1 MNENNNGK
9 VDRSEGTSTVPLEA
23 GTVTGASPPQRKS
36 RGGAGHRD
44 GDPAQRTWAW
54 GRMGSLSNL
63 TLGRQPAVL
72 PTLYRRQILYHQSYV
87 GSTVKWSNWNSRDL
101 GLESSHQ
108 GVIKEA
114 VVTPKSSLILVG
126 WGQCLF
132 KGNLLASGL
141 PRWS

>member
-1 MNENNNGK
+1 M
-9 VDRSEGTSTVPLEA
+9 
-23 GTVTGASPPQRKS
+23 
-36 RGGAGHRD
+36 GGAGHRD
-44 GDPAQRTWAW
+44 EDPEQRTWAW

-72 PTLYRRQILYHQSYV
+72 PTLLCRQVLYHLSYL
-87 GSTVKWSNWNSRDL
+87 GRLKWSNWKSRALD
-101 GLESSHQ
+101 LESLHQ
-108 GVIKEA
+108 DVTKEA

-141 PRWS
+141 PDGARG